1 MHPRTLKLEI
11 ERGLLGS
18 ILLAPHNL
26 YDVADVITPQMFLSD
41 DNRKIYEAML
51 QTHAEGETFDT
62 LLLAKKSKV
71 RGSYIAELLD
81 NTVTASNLKKYVD
94 ELQSSHVDTML
105 QISAENIKELAE
117 NTHYSASEKIEKSE
131 RLLLDATAL
140 TDNRKYH
147 TMKDILLGV
156 EGRLSKTGPEKMGVT
171 TGFRGIDNLLLG
183 LQKSDLIILA
193 ARPSVGKTTLALDIA
208 RHAARS
214 GVPVG
219 IFSLEMSEDQLGA
232 KMLAGEAMIGAWKI
246 RKSSITSNED
256 KQKVQKAI
264 EDLGNYPIFVDDNA
278 SSTMANIKS
287 SARRMK
293 KQEKIGLI
301 IVDYLQ
307 LITPTDSKASTVA
320 QITEISRSLKILA
333 KELDIPVLALSQL
346 NRAVDTRGGTPRLSD
361 LRDSGSIEQD
371 ADIVMFIHREDRIGD
386 RATKEATGI
395 ADILI
400 EKHRNGPVG
409 RISLNWNE
417 ENTTFQD
424 AEFGGNWE

>member
-1 MHPRTLKLEI
+1 M
-11 ERGLLGS
+11 
-18 ILLAPHNL
+18 
-26 YDVADVITPQMFLSD
+26 
-41 DNRKIYEAML
+41 
-51 QTHAEGETFDT
+51 
-62 LLLAKKSKV
+62 
-71 RGSYIAELLD
+71 
-81 NTVTASNLKKYVD
+81 
-94 ELQSSHVDTML
+94 
-105 QISAENIKELAE
+105 
-117 NTHYSASEKIEKSE
+117 
-131 RLLLDATAL
+131 
-140 TDNRKYH
+140 
-147 TMKDILLGV
+147 
-156 EGRLSKTGPEKMGVT
+156 
-171 TGFRGIDNLLLG
+171 
-183 LQKSDLIILA
+183 
-193 ARPSVGKTTLALDIA
+193 A
-208 RHAARS
+208 RHAAKS

-246 RKSSITSNED
+246 RKSSITSDED
-256 KQKVQKAI
+256 KQKVQRAI
-264 EDLGNYPIFVDDNA
+264 EDLGNYPIFIDDNA

-346 NRAVDTRGGTPRLSD
+346 NRAVDARGGTPRLSD

-371 ADIVMFIHREDRIGD
+371 ADIVMFIHREDRVGD